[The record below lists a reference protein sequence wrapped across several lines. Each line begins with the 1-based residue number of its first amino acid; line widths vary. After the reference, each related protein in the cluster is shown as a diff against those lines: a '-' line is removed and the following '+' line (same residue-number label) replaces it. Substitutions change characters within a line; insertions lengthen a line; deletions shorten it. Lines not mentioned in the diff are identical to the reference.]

1 VRDAN
6 DLTNEL
12 LTANARNLR
21 ESNKMIR
28 QEMERGVFDIDAVKQ
43 ANADLI
49 GTIEESL
56 QIADE
61 GKAKRAAAEED
72 LKKME
77 AELRDTLASAKARAD
92 GTGDNVATAV
102 PQS

>member
-1 VRDAN
+1 
-6 DLTNEL
+6 
-12 LTANARNLR
+12 R

-28 QEMERGVFDIDAVKQ
+28 QEMERGVFDIEAVKQ

-49 GTIEESL
+49 GTIQDSL

-61 GKAKRAAAEED
+61 GKAKRAAAEEE

-77 AELRDTLASAKARAD
+77 AELRDTLASAKARRD
-92 GTGDNVATAV
+92 GVGDNAATAV
-102 PQS
+102 PQEAG